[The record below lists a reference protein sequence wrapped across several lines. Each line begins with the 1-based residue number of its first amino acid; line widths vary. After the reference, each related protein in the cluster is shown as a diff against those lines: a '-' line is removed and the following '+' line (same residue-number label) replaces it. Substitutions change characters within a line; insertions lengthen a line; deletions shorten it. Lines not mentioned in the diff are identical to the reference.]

1 MMRAVHRAS
10 TAIAILFTAGSCA
23 SPAREPGT
31 VVIASGADLESANPL
46 VTVHPLSR
54 QVHRYVLFVTLAR
67 YDSTLAPIPYFA
79 RSWAW
84 SADRTTLHMQL
95 HRGLSWH
102 DGVPTTARDA
112 AFTLEAARDP
122 ATGYPRYADLADVT
136 AVAAP
141 DDTTLLITFA
151 SAQPRFPLVLC
162 EMAIVPAHRLSGVPR
177 SEMRRAAFSTA
188 PVGNGP
194 FRFSERRSGQR
205 WSFTRNASFPVPMGG
220 PPAFERLV
228 IAVVDEP
235 TTKFAGLVGGE
246 LDVAGISPTMAPLVG
261 DDPSLRVM
269 DYPVLF
275 TTALIFNTHR
285 APLDDVRVRRAL
297 AHAVDR
303 DRVIAAAIAGYGTP
317 ATGAVPPGHP
327 YAREGNAAFAP
338 PLADSL
344 LDAAGWPRG
353 ADGWRSR
360 DGRSLSL
367 TLLTV
372 GSGDN
377 AVEQLLQ
384 ADFAARGVRLT
395 IRQRE
400 MGSFLAEA
408 RAAEKQFDLLYTG
421 IPGDVSLSYL
431 AAMFDSRQAGGA
443 LDYAGLHDPALDTLF
458 ARTRVAVDDSAA
470 RAAWVDVQEYLEEIA
485 PAAWVYHAR
494 GVQGVARRLRGV
506 TMDLRGEMPTVA
518 DWSLSPGT
526 STAR

>member
-1 MMRAVHRAS
+1 
-10 TAIAILFTAGSCA
+10 
-23 SPAREPGT
+23 
-31 VVIASGADLESANPL
+31 
-46 VTVHPLSR
+46 
-54 QVHRYVLFVTLAR
+54 
-67 YDSTLAPIPYFA
+67 
-79 RSWAW
+79 
-84 SADRTTLHMQL
+84 
-95 HRGLSWH
+95 
-102 DGVPTTARDA
+102 
-112 AFTLEAARDP
+112 
-122 ATGYPRYADLADVT
+122 
-136 AVAAP
+136 
-141 DDTTLLITFA
+141 
-151 SAQPRFPLVLC
+151 
-162 EMAIVPAHRLSGVPR
+162 
-177 SEMRRAAFSTA
+177 
-188 PVGNGP
+188 
-194 FRFSERRSGQR
+194 
-205 WSFTRNASFPVPMGG
+205 
-220 PPAFERLV
+220 
-228 IAVVDEP
+228 
-235 TTKFAGLVGGE
+235 
-246 LDVAGISPTMAPLVG
+246 
-261 DDPSLRVM
+261 M

-297 AHAVDR
+297 THAVDR

-338 PLADSL
+338 PLSDSL
-344 LDAAGWPRG
+344 LDAAGWPRA

-360 DGRSLSL
+360 DGRDLSL

-384 ADFAARGVRLT
+384 ADFAARGVQLT

-443 LDYAGLHDPALDTLF
+443 LDYAGFHDPALDKMF
-458 ARTRVAVDDSAA
+458 ARTRVAADDVAA

-518 DWSLSPGT
+518 DWSLSSGT
-526 STAR
+526 PTSR

>member
-1 MMRAVHRAS
+1 MRAVHRAS
-10 TAIAILFTAGSCA
+10 TAIVILLAAGSCA

-54 QVHRYVLFVTLAR
+54 QVQRYVLFVTLAR

-79 RSWAW
+79 RSWTW
-84 SADRTTLHMQL
+84 SEDRTTLRMQL
-95 HRGLSWH
+95 HSGLAWH

-151 SAQPRFPLVLC
+151 GAQPRFPLVLC
-162 EMAIVPAHRLSGVPR
+162 EMAIVPEHRLSDVPR
-177 SEMRRAAFSTA
+177 GEMRRAAFSTD

-194 FRFSERRSGQR
+194 FQFSDRRSGQR
-205 WSFTRNASFPVPMGG
+205 WIFTRNASFPVPMGG
-220 PPAFERLV
+220 PPAFDRLV

-246 LDVAGISPTMAPLVG
+246 LDVAGISPTMAPLVR

-275 TTALIFNTHR
+275 TTALIFNAHR
-285 APLDDVRVRRAL
+285 PPLDDVRVRRAL

-317 ATGAVPPGHP
+317 ASGPVPPGHP
-327 YAREGNAAFAP
+327 YAWEGKATFAP

-344 LDAAGWPRG
+344 LDAAGWLRA

-384 ADFAARGVRLT
+384 ADFAARGVKLT

-408 RAAEKQFDLLYTG
+408 RAADKQFELLYTG

-443 LDYAGLHDPALDTLF
+443 LDYAGFHDPALDSLF
-458 ARTRVAVDDSAA
+458 VQARVAPGDSAS
-470 RAAWVDVQEYLEEIA
+470 RAVWVDVQQFLEETA

-506 TMDLRGEMPTVA
+506 TMDLRGEMPTIA
-518 DWSLSPGT
+518 GWSLSPGAPA
-526 STAR
+526 AR